1 MKIFIPV
8 AIIIAIFV
16 GLNSI
21 FVVKE
26 TEHAIKFRLGEI
38 IRADYDPGLHFK
50 MPFINNVRTLE
61 RRIITLDMR
70 PEQMNTAEQK
80 FVEVDY
86 YVKWRITN
94 PREFY
99 VATNGD
105 MMFTRSRLSQLIRN
119 DLRDEFARRT
129 LSEVVSEQRREMM
142 ETLVERADR
151 RFQDF
156 GIDVIDVRIKK
167 IELTEEVLTA
177 VFERMET
184 QRLEFANE
192 LRSLGRERAER
203 IEADADRQVRVL
215 MADAE
220 RDAQRLRGEGDA
232 RSIEIFAEAFDQDR
246 DFFLFWRSLQAYE
259 EAIGTD
265 DDMLLLDTG
274 SDFFRFFDHSRLLNS
289 ESSERAQPE
298 SNMLFERRQPES
310 NGSD

>member
-1 MKIFIPV
+1 MKVFIP
-8 AIIIAIFV
+8 IIIIVAGFI

-21 FVVKE
+21 FVVTE

-38 IRADYDPGLHFK
+38 IRSEFDPGLHFK
-50 MPFINNVRTLE
+50 MPFINNVRKLD

-86 YVKWRITN
+86 YVKWRITD
-94 PREFY
+94 PRAFY

-105 MMFTRSRLSQLIRN
+105 MMFTRTRLGQLIRN

-142 ETLVERADR
+142 ETLVQRADE
-151 RFQDF
+151 RFQEF

-184 QRLEFANE
+184 QRNEFANE

-203 IEADADRQVRVL
+203 IRADADRQVRVI

-232 RSIEIFAEAFDQDR
+232 RAIEIYADAFNQNR
-246 DFFLFWRSLQAYE
+246 DFFLFWRSLQAYDT
-259 EAIGTD
+259 AIGTEN
-265 DDMLLLDTG
+265 DMLLIDTR
-274 SDFFRFFDHSRLLNS
+274 SDFFRFFDTARPN
-289 ESSERAQPE
+289 
-298 SNMLFERRQPES
+298 
-310 NGSD
+310 

>member
-1 MKIFIPV
+1 MKIFAP
-8 AIIIAIFV
+8 IILIVAIFV

-38 IRADYDPGLHFK
+38 IRSDYDPGLHFK

-86 YVKWRITN
+86 YVKWRITD
-94 PREFY
+94 PRAFY

-105 MMFTRSRLSQLIRN
+105 MLFTRSRLSQLIRN

-142 ETLVERADR
+142 QTLVDRAGR
-151 RFQDF
+151 RFEEF
-156 GIDVIDVRIKK
+156 GIEVIDVRIKK

-177 VFERMET
+177 VFDRMET

-203 IEADADRQVRVL
+203 IRADADRQVRVL

-246 DFFLFWRSLQAYE
+246 DFFLFWRSLQAYDT
-259 EAIGTD
+259 AIGTD
-265 DDMLLLDTG
+265 NDMLLLDTR
-274 SDFFRFFDHSRLLNS
+274 SDFFRFFDRSRL
-289 ESSERAQPE
+289 
-298 SNMLFERRQPES
+298 
-310 NGSD
+310 D